1 MVSKKHKSDEFS
13 AQRRHSAVT
22 WMATSLLLALT
33 GCSSPDVGATTQSK
47 SGTSSKANTDCSQ
60 AGANSD
66 REACLL
72 ALSKNDCQASGPAC
86 VALQQSHA
94 IDERMTA
101 TEKQIIS
108 KARTRYSSYT
118 SDDPAYLDDLEKN
131 FVASA
136 NAWRSYRDSYCQAEP
151 MVQGMSRS
159 ELEELSAACK
169 ASITLS
175 RVQQLEQ
182 LAKSI
187 P

>member
-1 MVSKKHKSDEFS
+1 
-13 AQRRHSAVT
+13 
-22 WMATSLLLALT
+22 
-33 GCSSPDVGATTQSK
+33 
-47 SGTSSKANTDCSQ
+47 
-60 AGANSD
+60 
-66 REACLL
+66 
-72 ALSKNDCQASGPAC
+72 
-86 VALQQSHA
+86 
-94 IDERMTA
+94 MTA

-159 ELEELSAACK
+159 ELEDLSAACK
-169 ASITLS
+169 AGITRS